1 MFTQKNVFGTVCVT
15 ECSGTVPCNV
25 KVMRRQKTK
34 CVETEHN
41 FILGPQPD
49 NECSGCSDFQCSCI
63 YVRTYVY
70 ICIML
75 YYTYTY
81 LVTPWNR
88 VLLRF

>member
-25 KVMRRQKTK
+25 KVMRLKKTK
-34 CVETEHN
+34 CRETEHN

-49 NECSGCSDFQCSCI
+49 HEYSGCSDFQCGCI

-70 ICIML
+70 IEGDSGGICSIIRII
-75 YYTYTY
+75 TYSMEQG
-81 LVTPWNR
+81 P
-88 VLLRF
+88 